1 MKNKI
6 NAENEIYVKM
16 VDTKSGETIHQ
27 YKTNSSEFLKDEG
40 DDFVYILITNYN
52 TIDFQSFIV
61 RYESWEKFKNN
72 FINPTKDREN
82 IIGTL
87 SGECRFNDFKVDWHD
102 ECHMR
107 LTNIKL
113 KHMAKT
119 CAYLI
124 DKNTMNSF
132 IGF

>member
-52 TIDFQSFIV
+52 TADFQSFIV

-72 FINPTKDREN
+72 FINPTKDKDN
-82 IIGTL
+82 V
-87 SGECRFNDFKVDWHD
+87 S
-102 ECHMR
+102 
-107 LTNIKL
+107 
-113 KHMAKT
+113 
-119 CAYLI
+119 
-124 DKNTMNSF
+124 
-132 IGF
+132 